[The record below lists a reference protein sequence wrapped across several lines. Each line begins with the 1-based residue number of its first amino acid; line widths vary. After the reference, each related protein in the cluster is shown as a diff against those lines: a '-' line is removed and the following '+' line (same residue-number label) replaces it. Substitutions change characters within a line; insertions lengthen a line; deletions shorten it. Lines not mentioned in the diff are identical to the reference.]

1 MARGIKLLHNA
12 FCLLFILTRK
22 KNDLIKETRDMLL
35 RCHNQN
41 ILFGLQIFQTTK
53 SLVFHNQIITRYNK
67 AFLD

>member
-1 MARGIKLLHNA
+1 MARGIKLLHNS
-12 FCLLFILTRK
+12 FCLSFILTRK

-35 RCHNQN
+35 RCDNQN

-67 AFLD
+67 AFLH